1 MTPTALDDET
11 VALMEETGWSGPRDY
26 LAECVACC
34 SPFWVHPTSGGS
46 ARYCGRECRARA
58 RYGRCR
64 GRVLARMRAYRARRA
79 AGRAGV
85 AA

>member
-1 MTPTALDDET
+1 MTPDDET
-11 VALMEETGWSGPRDY
+11 VALMEETSWSGPRDY
-26 LAECVACC
+26 LLDCAGCGA
-34 SPFWVHPTSGGS
+34 PFWVHPTSGGS
-46 ARYCGRECRARA
+46 ARYCTRACRERA

-64 GRVLARMRAYRARRA
+64 GRVLARMRAYRLRA